1 MSDTASAPAAKTVDF
16 GLFDADNHYYESPDA
31 FTRFAEPE
39 FARRGVQWIEVRN
52 KPRLMVNGKLNRFI
66 PNPMFDPV
74 ARPGCLDDYFRG
86 KTSGDDIRAA
96 FGELEPISPS
106 YRNRDARLEVM
117 DAQGMD
123 GCFMFPTLGVGLEEA
138 LLGEIDLTHSVFR
151 SFNRWVDDDW
161 GFAYADRIYAAPYIV
176 WGDPDQTEA
185 EVAWAIERG
194 ARVLVMRA
202 SPAQTPTGPASP
214 GDERFDGSWRRI
226 SEAGVCVAVHSGD
239 AGYHKYAA
247 DWGEAGEMEAFR
259 YSPFQG
265 LTGAHRAVYDLC
277 ASLIC
282 SHLFARFDNLRIAT
296 IESGSDWVP
305 DLLARMKKSYRQI
318 PGAYSADPVETFRKH
333 FFISPYYED
342 DLRGLAGL
350 IGADRV
356 IMGSDF
362 PHAEGLAVPAAF
374 INDLDG
380 FDDAEVRLIMRE
392 NALGLSRPG

>member
-1 MSDTASAPAAKTVDF
+1 M
-16 GLFDADNHYYESPDA
+16 
-31 FTRFAEPE
+31 
-39 FARRGVQWIEVRN
+39 
-52 KPRLMVNGKLNRFI
+52 
-66 PNPMFDPV
+66 
-74 ARPGCLDDYFRG
+74 
-86 KTSGDDIRAA
+86 
-96 FGELEPISPS
+96 
-106 YRNRDARLEVM
+106 
-117 DAQGMD
+117 
-123 GCFMFPTLGVGLEEA
+123 
-138 LLGEIDLTHSVFR
+138 
-151 SFNRWVDDDW
+151 
-161 GFAYADRIYAAPYIV
+161 
-176 WGDPDQTEA
+176 
-185 EVAWAIERG
+185 
-194 ARVLVMRA
+194 
-202 SPAQTPTGPASP
+202 
-214 GDERFDGSWRRI
+214 RRI

-282 SHLFARFDNLRIAT
+282 SHLFARFDNVRIAT